1 MKYRCAECHR
11 GLFNPAYVHPSGWV
25 LGRVCAKRLGK
36 IAPKCRA
43 VKKGGLLKTQKHKRK
58 ARPMPCAAVVAQ
70 AGQFDLF
77 EVDEKR
83 LQKHLIAL

>member
-36 IAPKCRA
+36 LKPKCRA
-43 VKKGGLLKTQKHKRK
+43 AIKKVGLPKAKRK
-58 ARPMPCAAVVAQ
+58 ARPVPVAIVVIQ
-70 AGQFDLF
+70 DGQIDLF
-77 EVDEKR
+77 D
-83 LQKHLIAL
+83 A